1 MRRLLL
7 AALLLVAPTAKA
19 QTAWNLDVLMIQMAQ
34 VRAASASFTEQKSSP
49 LLNAPLST
57 QGQLTYTA
65 PDYMR
70 KTTQGAAPEDFIL
83 DHDRITMSGGPDG
96 KTHIFHASDAPQIG
110 GLVEGIRA
118 TLAGDE
124 AALTR
129 FYNVQLGGDA
139 GNWQLRLLPRDPK
152 VAKLVQSITIAG
164 SGERI
169 TSIDTASPDGSLSH
183 MSITETVTDAP

>member
-7 AALLLVAPTAKA
+7 AALLIAAPAAKA
-19 QTAWNLDVLMIQMAQ
+19 QTAWSLDVLMIQMAQ
-34 VRAASASFTEQKSSP
+34 VRAASASFTEQKTSP
-49 LLNAPLST
+49 LLNTPLTT

-70 KTTQGAAPEDFIL
+70 KTTQGAAPQDFIL

-96 KTHIFHASDAPQIG
+96 KTHIFHTSDAPQIG

-129 FYNVQLGGDA
+129 LYDVQLNGTA
-139 GNWQLRLLPRDPK
+139 TAWQLRLLPRDAK
-152 VAKLVQSITIAG
+152 VAKLVRAITIAG

-169 TSIDTASPDGSLSH
+169 TSIDTASPDGGDSR